1 MEETGAALSQP
12 PKSSSAV
19 TVGAGL
25 AAAPHPEPTS
35 FAVSVAGTFI
45 IEAADGAA
53 GAAGSGSG
61 ALHALPP
68 PHGSMLD
75 ESMLA
80 LTAGVETAGVSGW
93 ALGRGG
99 GGEGLRLNADFIS
112 SWGDL
117 AAAGGGGA
125 AAAVVEGRGDDRPK
139 RSSVAVGAGGEGLLG
154 LLGCGGF
161 DCCCGRFDANPGKP
175 KSCPKEENESLRD

>member
-1 MEETGAALSQP
+1 M
-12 PKSSSAV
+12 

-25 AAAPHPEPTS
+25 AAVPHPEPTS
-35 FAVSVAGTFI
+35 FAVSVSGTFI

-53 GAAGSGSG
+53 GAAGPGSG
-61 ALHALPP
+61 ALHALSPP

-93 ALGRGG
+93 ALGAGG

-112 SWGDL
+112 SWGDF
-117 AAAGGGGA
+117 AGGGGA
-125 AAAVVEGRGDDRPK
+125 AAVVGGGDDRPK
-139 RSSVAVGAGGEGLLG
+139 RSSVADGAGGGEGLLG
-154 LLGCGGF
+154 CRGF
-161 DCCCGRFDANPGKP
+161 DGCCCCGGGGGGGDANPVKP